1 MTWPS
6 VLLGHRRWLILFG
19 HIVLLALVYYV
30 SFLLRFDFLI
40 GHSYRTLFFE
50 TLPLLLLIKTPIL
63 SLSGLLQG
71 WWRYAGIADL
81 MNILKTNALSSTL
94 IFLVI
99 QVALP
104 ASGYPRSVL
113 LIDLLM
119 TICALG
125 GLRFTVRAYQET
137 SGRKVPRKNTLIVG
151 AGEAGCKIAHQL
163 QCNSQLDLNPIGYVD
178 DDSSKQRVRIQG
190 VRVLGKLSDMPAIVD
205 RYKVSCVLIAMP
217 SVNGGALRSIVE
229 QCGRC
234 RVEMKILPPLSERI
248 NGTLVTKKLRSV
260 RIEDLLGR
268 TPVSLDM
275 EAIRERLHDKVLMV
289 TGAGGSIGSELV
301 RQLANFS
308 PRQLLLFERSENDLH
323 RIDLELH
330 SRCKELQYVPLVGD
344 ILDVQR
350 LREVIG
356 GYRPHSIFHAAAYK
370 HVPMMEKNCFQAV
383 VNNIFGTYNVA
394 LLAKQYGVE
403 DFLMISSDKAVNPT
417 NIMGVTKRVAE
428 LVILALQP
436 QHTRFV
442 AVRFGNV
449 LGSNGSVLPMFEEQ
463 LAHGGPLT
471 VTHADARRYFMTIPE
486 AVQLVLQAST
496 MGNGGEIFLLDMGQ
510 PVRIVDLAKNLIRL
524 SGLDPERDV
533 PIVFTGLRPG
543 EKLFE
548 ELRLDGEGI
557 KPTSH
562 SKIRVLDGG
571 SVDFA
576 KVSHWLDDLS
586 ALVEAKTVSG
596 LVRKLQEIV
605 PEYAPS
611 KELLSLSLF
620 DRHDWG
626 WRYGRAR
633 AELFQTSVPEPRKG
647 SHLPQLTSAEQVT
660 LKLGVSE
667 SGSSAA

>member
-1 MTWPS
+1 MTWPN
-6 VLLGHRRWLILFG
+6 VVLGHRRWLILCG
-19 HIVLLALVYYV
+19 HMGLLALVYYI
-30 SFLLRFDFLI
+30 SFLLRFDFAI
-40 GHSYRTLFFE
+40 SRFYQVLFFE
-50 TLPLLLLIKTPIL
+50 TVALVLLIKLPFL
-63 SLSGLLQG
+63 SFSGLLQG
-71 WWRYAGIADL
+71 WWRYAGIGDL
-81 MNILKTNALSSTL
+81 MNILKTTALSSAI
-94 IFLVI
+94 IFMVI
-99 QVALP
+99 QIALP
-104 ASGYPRSVL
+104 GSGYPRSVL
-113 LIDLLM
+113 LIDLLL
-119 TICALG
+119 TIFALG
-125 GLRFTVRAYQET
+125 GLRLSVRIYQET
-137 SGRKVPRKNTLIVG
+137 SGRTVPRKNTLIVG
-151 AGEAGCKIAHQL
+151 AGEAGSRIVNQL
-163 QCNSQLDLNPIGYVD
+163 QRNSHLDMNPIGYVD
-178 DDSSKQRVRIQG
+178 DDPSKQRVRIQG
-190 VRVLGKLSDMPAIVD
+190 IRVLGKIADMRGIVD

-217 SVNGGALRSIVE
+217 SVNGGTLRSIVE
-229 QCGRC
+229 QCGKC
-234 RVEMKILPPLSERI
+234 RVEMKILPPISERI
-248 NGTLVTKKLRSV
+248 NGTPVTKKLRRV

-275 EAIRERLHDKVLMV
+275 EAIRRRFNDKVLMV

-301 RQLANFS
+301 RQLAEFH
-308 PRQLLLFERSENDLH
+308 PRQLVLFERSENDLH
-323 RIDLELH
+323 RIDLELQ
-330 SRCKELQYVPLVGD
+330 SRREETPYVPLVGD

-428 LVILALQP
+428 LVILALQH

-442 AVRFGNV
+442 SVRFGNV
-449 LGSNGSVLPMFEEQ
+449 LGSNGSVLPMFEGQ
-463 LAHGGPLT
+463 LARGGPIT
-471 VTHADARRYFMTIPE
+471 VTHAEARRYFMTIPE

-496 MGNGGEIFLLDMGQ
+496 MGKGGEIFLLDMGH
-510 PVRIVDLAKNLIRL
+510 PVKIVDLAKNLIRL

-562 SKIRVLDGG
+562 PKIRVLDGG

-605 PEYAPS
+605 PEYTPS
-611 KELLSLSLF
+611 KEMLSLSMF

-626 WRYGRAR
+626 WRYERAR
-633 AELFQTSVPEPRKG
+633 AELFQTSVPETRNG
-647 SHLPQLTSAEQVT
+647 ANLPQLTSAEQVQF
-660 LKLGVSE
+660 KLGVSE
-667 SGSSAA
+667 PGSSAA

>member
-81 MNILKTNALSSTL
+81 MNILKTTALSSTL

-178 DDSSKQRVRIQG
+178 DDPSKQRIRFQG
-190 VRVLGKLSDMPAIVD
+190 IRVLGKIADAPALVD
-205 RYKVSCVLIAMP
+205 KYKASCVLIAMP
-217 SVNGGALRSIVE
+217 SVNGGTLRSIVE
-229 QCGRC
+229 QCGKC
-234 RVEMKILPPLSERI
+234 RVEMKILPPLGDRI
-248 NGTLVTKKLRSV
+248 NGKPVTSKLRGV

-275 EAIRERLHDKVLMV
+275 AAIRRKLQDKVLMV

-301 RQLANFS
+301 RQLAEFH
-308 PRQLLLFERSENDLH
+308 PRKLVLFERAENDLH
-323 RIDLELH
+323 RIDVELQSQH
-330 SRCKELQYVPLVGD
+330 KGLQYVPVVGD
-344 ILDVQR
+344 ILDVR
-350 LREVIG
+350 MLREVVAE
-356 GYRPHSIFHAAAYK
+356 YRPHSIFHAAAYK

-383 VNNIFGTYNVA
+383 INNVFGTYNVA
-394 LLAKQYGVE
+394 LVAKQYGVD
-403 DFLMISSDKAVNPT
+403 DFLMISSDKAVHPT
-417 NIMGVTKRVAE
+417 NVMGATKRVAE
-428 LVILALQP
+428 LVILALQH

-442 AVRFGNV
+442 SVRFGNV
-449 LGSNGSVLPMFEEQ
+449 LGSNGSVLPMFEQQ
-463 LAHGGPLT
+463 LARGGPLT

-496 MGNGGEIFLLDMGQ
+496 MGKGGEIFVLDMGS
-510 PVRIVDLAKNLIRL
+510 PVKIVDLAKNLIRL
-524 SGLDPERDV
+524 SGLDPERDI
-533 PIVFTGLRPG
+533 PIIYTGLRPG

-548 ELRLDGEGI
+548 ELRLDAEGI

-562 SKIRVLDGG
+562 PKIRVLDGG
-571 SVDFA
+571 SMDFPQV
-576 KVSHWLDDLS
+576 KRWLDDLS
-586 ALVEAKTVSG
+586 VLVGAKSVSG
-596 LVRKLQEIV
+596 LVSKLQEIV
-605 PEYAPS
+605 PEYMPS
-611 KELLSLSLF
+611 PELLSDCEV
-620 DRHDWG
+620 DRHDFFAEY
-626 WRYGRAR
+626 RRAQVEILNTTKAQPPYPVDR
-633 AELFQTSVPEPRKG
+633 PEV
-647 SHLPQLTSAEQVT
+647 A
-660 LKLGVSE
+660 
-667 SGSSAA
+667 